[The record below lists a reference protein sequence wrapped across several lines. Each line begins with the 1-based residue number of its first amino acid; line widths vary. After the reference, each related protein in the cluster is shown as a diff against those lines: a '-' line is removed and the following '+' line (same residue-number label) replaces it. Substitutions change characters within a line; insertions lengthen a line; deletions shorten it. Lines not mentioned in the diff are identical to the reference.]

1 MSKQKNNSNH
11 TPATQTGAPT
21 PSVKSPAPAKANKN
35 IVAIISLVLV
45 IAATGFFQ
53 YRVEMLSTKNSAL
66 EKHLS
71 LLTEQNQNQV
81 QQSGQLTEQLSQSK
95 QQLSSMN
102 GHLSFMQQTLNQ
114 IPGARLEDWK
124 LAETEYLLR
133 LANQRINLQK
143 EISGAAALLDA
154 ANQILAEIDDPAFM
168 IVREKIAQ
176 EMLLLGNANE
186 IDTQGIYAQLQGLKA
201 VIHNDIQPPKT
212 FTQSSKLNTKN
223 KTEQPIGL
231 VDQILSLVSV
241 RNREQAF
248 DAPLATE
255 QYQLLE
261 HSLLLMLEQAQWALL
276 KGDQTLYE
284 ASLGNA
290 QNWIANKL
298 RHLQAEKL
306 LADIQS
312 LQSTAIISELPDIS
326 ASLRLLRQ
334 IVKDRTYAPSDIKS
348 ENAQPEIKSE
358 ATNNKA
364 KQEQA

>member
-11 TPATQTGAPT
+11 TPAIQTDTTKPVA
-21 PSVKSPAPAKANKN
+21 KSSAASNKN
-35 IVAIISLVLV
+35 MIAILSLVLV
-45 IAATGFFQ
+45 VAATGFFQ
-53 YRVEMLSTKNSAL
+53 YRVEMLSTQNSAL

-71 LLTEQNQNQV
+71 LLTDQNQNHA
-81 QQSGQLTEQLSQSK
+81 QQSGQLSEQLAQSK

-133 LANQRINLQK
+133 LANQRISLQK
-143 EISGAAALLDA
+143 ELSGAAALLDA
-154 ANQILAEIDDPAFM
+154 ANQILAELDDPAFM
-168 IVREKIAQ
+168 VVREKIAQ
-176 EMLLLGNANE
+176 EMLLLGNAND
-186 IDTQGIYAQLQGLKA
+186 IDIQGIYAKLQALKA
-201 VIHNDIQPPKT
+201 VIHDDIQPPKT
-212 FTQSSKLNTKN
+212 FTQSPNLSSEHNAEHTK
-223 KTEQPIGL
+223 GL
-231 VDQILSLVSV
+231 MDQLLSLVSV

-290 QNWIANKL
+290 QNWIGNKL
-298 RHLQAEKL
+298 RHLQAENL
-306 LADIQS
+306 LAEIQS
-312 LQSTAIISELPDIS
+312 LQSIAITSELPDIS

-334 IVKDRTYAPSDIKS
+334 IVKDRTYAPSDVPA
-348 ENAQPEIKSE
+348 NQPQPE
-358 ATNNKA
+358 AQNNA
-364 KQEQA
+364 DHEVKQEQA